1 MTAPSAANIV
11 GKIMARLQRKKSP
24 GSKKKKQEGATGKPA
39 QTTPAAGSPAS
50 VTPIAKKKA
59 YSVSRRPSAAVKAKS
74 EPGGKIQGWWG
85 QSMQFLR
92 EVKVELKKVAWPSRK
107 QTLGSTVVVLI
118 LVFIISVF
126 LGVVDMGLSSLVR
139 LVLH

>member
-1 MTAPSAANIV
+1 
-11 GKIMARLQRKKSP
+11 MARLQRKKGP
-24 GSKKKKQEGATGKPA
+24 GSKKKKQGGAEGKPA
-39 QTTPAAGSPAS
+39 GSAPDDGSTAS

-59 YSVSRRPSAAVKAKS
+59 YSVSRRPSAAVKTKS
-74 EPGGKIQGWWG
+74 EPSGKIQGWWG

-107 QTLGSTVVVLI
+107 QTVGSTVVVLV
-118 LVFIISVF
+118 LVFIISAF

>member
-1 MTAPSAANIV
+1 
-11 GKIMARLQRKKSP
+11 MARIQRKKSSGP
-24 GSKKKKQEGATGKPA
+24 KKKKQDAAFENPA
-39 QTTPAAGSPAS
+39 QTTPAADGA
-50 VTPIAKKKA
+50 VEVAPIAKKKA
-59 YSVSRRPSAAVKAKS
+59 YSVSRRPSAALKTKG
-74 EPGGKIQGWWG
+74 EPSGKIQGWWG

-107 QTLGSTVVVLI
+107 QTVGSTVVVLV
-118 LVFIISVF
+118 LVFIISAF

>member
-1 MTAPSAANIV
+1 
-11 GKIMARLQRKKSP
+11 MARLQRKKSS
-24 GSKKKKQEGATGKPA
+24 GGKKKKHGDAESKPA
-39 QTTPAAGSPAS
+39 ESAPADGRTASAVPAAP
-50 VTPIAKKKA
+50 KKA
-59 YSVSRRPSAAVKAKS
+59 YSVSRRPSAAVKTKT
-74 EPGGKIQGWWG
+74 EPSGKIQGWWG

-107 QTLGSTVVVLI
+107 QTVGSTVVVLV
-118 LVFIISVF
+118 LVFLISAF

>member
-1 MTAPSAANIV
+1 
-11 GKIMARLQRKKSP
+11 MARLQRKKSP
-24 GSKKKKQEGATGKPA
+24 GSKKKKHGGAEGK
-39 QTTPAAGSPAS
+39 AAESAAASDSTAS
-50 VTPIAKKKA
+50 VTPVAKKKA
-59 YSVSRRPSAAVKAKS
+59 YSVSRRPSAAVKTKS
-74 EPGGKIQGWWG
+74 EPGGKVQGWWG

-107 QTLGSTVVVLI
+107 QTVGSTVVVLV
-118 LVFIISVF
+118 LVFIISAF